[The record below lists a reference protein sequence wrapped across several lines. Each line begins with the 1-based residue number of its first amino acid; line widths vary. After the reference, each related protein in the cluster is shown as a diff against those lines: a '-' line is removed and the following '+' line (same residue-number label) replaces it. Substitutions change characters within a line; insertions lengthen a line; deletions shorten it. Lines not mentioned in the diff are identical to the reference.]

1 MRAAGAQ
8 GAHQHNMR
16 HRYGG
21 KKSSSTT
28 KTDGS
33 SAAVEPQS
41 VSRAAAARG
50 KRAALRVNGA
60 TARRRFAAGRTQ
72 RFCHAGAEDTRPRTA
87 RCGQPA
93 KPRRAGCAPSA
104 GLLGQSRQEATS
116 RTRPQRYAPLPWARA
131 AGVWARARAAVAMAS
146 CMNAEACAGARGGD
160 VEDSVTGTP
169 SSDKPQRVCSIT
181 NIFESCAARDP
192 GASTSAVGESGVA
205 FRIITADAPATAPA
219 PPEAAQVR
227 GVAKGLSSRTDPA
240 ALWR

>member
-8 GAHQHNMR
+8 GAHQHSMR

-93 KPRRAGCAPSA
+93 KPRRPGAPLPLGCWDKAEVP
-104 GLLGQSRQEATS
+104 TS
-116 RTRPQRYAPLPWARA
+116 RTRPQRYAPLPWAGA

-160 VEDSVTGTP
+160 VEDSVTSTP

-205 FRIITADAPATAPA
+205 FRIITADAPAAAPA
-219 PPEAAQVR
+219 SPEAAQVR